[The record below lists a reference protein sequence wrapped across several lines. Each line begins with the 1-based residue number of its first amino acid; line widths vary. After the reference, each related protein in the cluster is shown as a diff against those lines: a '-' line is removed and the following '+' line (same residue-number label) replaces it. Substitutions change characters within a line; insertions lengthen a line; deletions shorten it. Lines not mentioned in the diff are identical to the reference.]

1 MPFLVCCARYVHED
15 AIAHFLIKF
24 TDLAIPLLVDL
35 EKDAFEI
42 REERGKTTP
51 QEDEKEMLPWY
62 DKTLAL
68 KTSLKTLPALPKEYS
83 WGSSADADRWI
94 KWAYLVSL
102 LLKI

>member
-1 MPFLVCCARYVHED
+1 MLILDLCGKIILNNHHWASSCSLPFLVCCARYVHED

-51 QEDEKEMLPWY
+51 QEDEKEMLP
-62 DKTLAL
+62 
-68 KTSLKTLPALPKEYS
+68 
-83 WGSSADADRWI
+83 
-94 KWAYLVSL
+94 
-102 LLKI
+102 